1 MKEYNI
7 SEKYKRIYQGILKWK
22 QAGYK
27 GLFQYTER
35 IDIPLVISEVIQHI
49 NLQQYESD
57 VEAYAH
63 IVVPNNT
70 FKDVLRKQVTSH
82 SIIIE
87 DVASFIQRITTN
99 YKGKD
104 LLYCDTFIMLD
115 CTNSIYHDKDTY
127 FKKMKKVA
135 ADRFLFVTTK
145 KIPENMLKAFT
156 SLGIPVVDIIT
167 KGVALKEGWISPY
180 VIYNVGI
187 DFTNEEKELYKQLTE
202 QISSMLSIFK
212 GKAKMVNYEF
222 KKFTHLR
229 MDMVEDDMALIK
241 ACHQG
246 VNYVNNLTDKVEHIH
261 SETVRSMVAEI
272 MGWKKDIDLS
282 NDYNKQ
288 VEMYWNPDN
297 ILTRTKA
304 FTDAIEKRLELY
316 NNNLNKR
323 EAIAAI
329 IKNIKGKGLVLS
341 KTRSITNYVETLDHC
356 MCWYKGISSRICY
369 DFQGNPY
376 LYASG
381 AKKGEPKVF
390 GETGIRKECLKH
402 LEHGDVSI
410 IATDEIAN
418 SVFDVDELTTIICTS
433 PYCKPFK
440 TISDDKI
447 ERPYINKPILIIWLY
462 MRDFTLN
469 SDDYKTSKEK
479 EKLVDA
485 QRSFTTDI
493 VWANSIKD
501 VKF

>member
-35 IDIPLVISEVIQHI
+35 IDIPLVISEVIQHV

-57 VEAYAH
+57 VEAYVH
-63 IVVPNNT
+63 IVVSNNSI
-70 FKDVLRKQVTSH
+70 KDALRKYVTLS

-87 DVASFIQRITTN
+87 DADSFIQRITTK
-99 YKGKD
+99 YKGKE

-115 CTNSIYHDKDTY
+115 CTNSVYHDKDTY

-187 DFTNEEKELYKQLTE
+187 EFTSEEKELYKQLTE

-222 KKFTHLR
+222 RKFTHLR

-241 ACHQG
+241 ACHMG

-261 SETVRSMVAEI
+261 SETVRNMVAEV
-272 MGWKKDIDLS
+272 MGWKANLDLS

-304 FTDAIEKRLELY
+304 FSDAIEKRLELY

-323 EAIAAI
+323 EAIATA

-341 KTRSITNYVETLDHC
+341 KTRSITNFVETLDYC
-356 MCWYKGISSRICY
+356 MCWYKGMTSRICY
-369 DFQGNPY
+369 DFNGQPY
-376 LYASG
+376 TYTTG

-390 GETGIRKECLKH
+390 GDIGIRKECLKH
-402 LEHGDVSI
+402 LEHGDVSV
-410 IATDEIAN
+410 IATDEVAN
-418 SVFDVDELTTIICTS
+418 VVFDVEGLTTIICTS

-479 EKLVDA
+479 EKLIDT